1 MRSPDAGHADGSN
14 ETVDSNQLAVDRR
27 RIIVKR
33 VRECFHMLIT
43 AVICLMVSM
52 VPGKNATAVIVDGN
66 IASEV
71 LSTRD
76 GQMVDR
82 FTQKFMEK
90 IRGLWISGY
99 LKRNRLWK
107 KLFFWLQ
114 GPGDKK
120 AASLLYR
127 DKKTAF
133 EVCSYLK

>member
-1 MRSPDAGHADGSN
+1 M
-14 ETVDSNQLAVDRR
+14 
-27 RIIVKR
+27 KK

-52 VPGKNATAVIVDGN
+52 VPGKNATAVIADGN
-66 IASEV
+66 VVSEA

-76 GQMVDR
+76 GRMSDR

-90 IRGLWISGY
+90 MRGLWISSY

-114 GPGDKK
+114 GPGDRK

-127 DKKTAF
+127 NKKTAF
-133 EVCSYLK
+133 GSA

>member
-1 MRSPDAGHADGSN
+1 M
-14 ETVDSNQLAVDRR
+14 
-27 RIIVKR
+27 KK

-127 DKKTAF
+127 NKKTAF

>member
-1 MRSPDAGHADGSN
+1 M
-14 ETVDSNQLAVDRR
+14 
-27 RIIVKR
+27 KK

-66 IASEV
+66 VNVET
-71 LSTRD
+71 LSTRN
-76 GQMVDR
+76 GRMIDR
-82 FTQKFMEK
+82 FTQKCMDK
-90 IRGLWISGY
+90 VRGLWIRSY

-114 GPGDKK
+114 GLGDRK

-127 DKKTAF
+127 NKKTAL
-133 EVCSYLK
+133 EST

>member
-1 MRSPDAGHADGSN
+1 M
-14 ETVDSNQLAVDRR
+14 
-27 RIIVKR
+27 KK

-66 IASEV
+66 VGVET
-71 LSTRD
+71 LSTRN
-76 GQMVDR
+76 GRMIDR
-82 FTQKFMEK
+82 FTQKCMDK
-90 IRGLWISGY
+90 VRGLWIRSY

-114 GPGDKK
+114 GPGDRK

-127 DKKTAF
+127 NKKTAL
-133 EVCSYLK
+133 EST

>member
-1 MRSPDAGHADGSN
+1 M
-14 ETVDSNQLAVDRR
+14 
-27 RIIVKR
+27 KK

-66 IASEV
+66 VNVET
-71 LSTRD
+71 LSTRN
-76 GQMVDR
+76 GRMIDR
-82 FTQKFMEK
+82 FTQKCMDK
-90 IRGLWISGY
+90 VSGLWISSY

-114 GPGDKK
+114 DPGDRK

-127 DKKTAF
+127 NKKTALG
-133 EVCSYLK
+133 ST